1 MSYILLD
8 DSYENKLQ
16 RIVTK
21 TFDKD
26 TFVVST
32 PVLNGGSLIGIRV
45 LKKLA

>member
-1 MSYILLD
+1 MSYILVD
-8 DSYENKLQ
+8 DNYKNKLK

-32 PVLNGGSLIGIRV
+32 PVIKWWLFNWS
-45 LKKLA
+45 KKY